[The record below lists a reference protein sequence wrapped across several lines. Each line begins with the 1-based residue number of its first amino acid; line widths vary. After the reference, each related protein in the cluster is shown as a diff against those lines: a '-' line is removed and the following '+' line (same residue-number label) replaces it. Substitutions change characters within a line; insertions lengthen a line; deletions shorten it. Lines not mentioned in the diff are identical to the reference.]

1 MSNIWIRIIDGV
13 NNKHHFRGVATSY
26 DKFNNSIFSFDF
38 SNFKKDVG
46 ASLIKIWIKKSII
59 ETVGLFKESYPI
71 NQSKYQWFTT
81 NLLLKIHNYL
91 RNVSGPISFIPYF
104 INYR

>member
-1 MSNIWIRIIDGV
+1 MDGV

-46 ASLIKIWIKKSII
+46 ASFIKI
-59 ETVGLFKESYPI
+59 
-71 NQSKYQWFTT
+71 
-81 NLLLKIHNYL
+81 
-91 RNVSGPISFIPYF
+91 
-104 INYR
+104 